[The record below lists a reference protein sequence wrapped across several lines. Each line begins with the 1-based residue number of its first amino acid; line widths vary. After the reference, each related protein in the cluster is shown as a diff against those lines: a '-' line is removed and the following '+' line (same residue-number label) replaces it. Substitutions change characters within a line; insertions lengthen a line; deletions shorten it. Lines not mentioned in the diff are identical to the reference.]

1 MKTSTSILAMIFFF
15 AALVEAHASQ
25 NKGNEKDLREA
36 IALTNKAL
44 IVYDNNL
51 LQKAKDFFEQN
62 NFTPTALYYQTLCEY
77 KLLEMSS
84 RPGNESLFEKNC
96 ESGVANAEKLSE
108 LKEFE
113 SEGKTLLAG
122 IYMMKIASN
131 PMSAVTLTSK
141 IHSLLDDAQN
151 INPDNPR
158 TYIIRGIMKFQT
170 PAAFG
175 GSFEDAA
182 KNFAK
187 AIQLFEKEDE
197 IDSIKPHWGYLES
210 LVWMGRTQERLD
222 NLEAAKFSYQKVLN
236 LQPDYA
242 WIKYSL
248 LPKLLEK
255 IDQKLKGKK

>member
-1 MKTSTSILAMIFFF
+1 MIFFF
-15 AALVEAHASQ
+15 AALVPAHSSQ
-25 NKGNEKDLREA
+25 NKGTEKNLREA

-44 IVYDNNL
+44 IVYDSNL
-51 LQKAKDFFEQN
+51 LQKAKEIFEQN
-62 NFTPTALYYQTLCEY
+62 NSTPTALYYRTLCEY

-84 RPGNESLFEKNC
+84 RPGNESLFENNY

-113 SEGKTLLAG
+113 SEGRTLLAA

-141 IHSLLDDAQN
+141 IHSLLDKAQN

-158 TYIIRGIMKFQT
+158 TYIIRGIMNFQT
-170 PAAFG
+170 PADFG

-187 AIQLFEKEDE
+187 AIQLFEKEVE

-210 LVWMGRTQERLD
+210 LAWMGITQEKLK
-222 NLEAAKFSYQKVLN
+222 NLEAAKFSYQKVLS

-248 LPKLLEK
+248 LPKLLKK
-255 IDQKLKGKK
+255 IDQELKERK